1 MKARSFALGLGGN
14 LGNVKDAFRA
24 CARRLGDEPR
34 AGSLRFAP
42 VYETPPWGDA
52 GGGNFLNTAVSGL
65 WSGSDRSLL
74 ELCREMELSAGS
86 VTVKNGKPRTLDVDV
101 LFLEGGVSSEE
112 LILPH
117 PLLVKRRFVL
127 VPLSEVWNG
136 PVPGLG
142 ISPAELL
149 KTLDDSSFIIFR
161 GTLEQD

>member
-14 LGNVKDAFRA
+14 LGNVKDAFLA
-24 CARRLGDEPR
+24 CARRLREDPR
-34 AGSLRFAP
+34 AGSLRFAG

-52 GGGNFLNTAVSGL
+52 GGDNYLNTAVSGL

-86 VTVKNGKPRTLDVDV
+86 VTVKNGKPRTLDVDL
-101 LFLEGGVSSEE
+101 LFLEDGVSTGE
-112 LILPH
+112 LVLPH
-117 PLLVKRRFVL
+117 PLLAERRFVL
-127 VPLSEVWNG
+127 VPLSEVWNEA
-136 PVPGLG
+136 VPGLG